1 MVRLVL
7 LPHHE
12 AVKPK
17 EVAMPQ
23 RNVPRPAAVYGID
36 LGKNIFHVVA
46 LGSDGTVVQRVRFR
60 RDTLLQFFQRAA
72 PAIVGMESCAGSQWV
87 ARKIQTLGHKVRLIP
102 AQFVKPYVKSN
113 KSDIID
119 AEAIAE
125 AATRPTM
132 RFAALKTEE
141 QTDLQALHRV
151 RDQMIGTRTR
161 LINQMRAFCLEYGVA
176 LRQGAG
182 LFKLDLPEAL
192 KDPTNDLSPAMRKLL
207 SELFA
212 DLRQLE
218 TRIADVTREIEA
230 NADRED
236 AARRLMTIP
245 GIGALGATALLAAVG
260 NGRQFQKAR
269 DLAAWLGLVPREYST
284 GGKQKLL
291 GISKRGNR
299 YVRKLLVHGARSC
312 FRHLDRT
319 KDRLGSWLDGLQA
332 RMHPNKAVVALAA
345 KMARIV
351 WVVLTK
357 PGALYER
364 RDPAFT

>member
-1 MVRLVL
+1 
-7 LPHHE
+7 
-12 AVKPK
+12 
-17 EVAMPQ
+17 MPQ
-23 RNVPRPAAVYGID
+23 RNVPRSAAVYGID
-36 LGKNIFHVVA
+36 IGKNIFHVVG
-46 LGSDGTVVQRVRFR
+46 LGSDGVPVQKVRFR
-60 RDTLLQFFQRAA
+60 RDTLLQFFERAA

-87 ARKIQTLGHKVRLIP
+87 ARKIQALGHKVRLIP

-113 KSDIID
+113 KTDIID

-132 RFAALKTEE
+132 RFAALKSEE
-141 QTDLQALHRV
+141 QADLQALHRV

-161 LINQMRAFCLEYGVA
+161 LINQMRAFCLEYGIA

-182 LFKLDLPEAL
+182 LFKLDLPQVLE
-192 KDPTNDLSPAMRKLL
+192 DQSNDLSSAMRKLL
-207 SELFA
+207 ADLFA

-218 TRIADVTREIEA
+218 QRIGDITREIEA
-230 NADRED
+230 IASRED
-236 AARRLMTIP
+236 VARRLMTIP
-245 GIGALGATALLAAVG
+245 GIGALGATALLAAIG
-260 NGRQFQKAR
+260 SGRQFQKAR
-269 DLAAWLGLVPREYST
+269 DLSAWLGLVPREYST

-299 YVRKLLVHGARSC
+299 YVRKLLVDGARSC

-319 KDRLGSWLDGLQA
+319 KDRLGDWLDGLQA